1 MMSMSEICI
10 RANPE
15 ASAQV
20 FPAGRER
27 TPVIIIDDF
36 ALDTGEVIRCAI
48 NSARFGPDRDTLYP
62 GVRAEPPG
70 SYLQEITRAIV
81 PLLQEVYAVPANRKI
96 NSISHYSLVATPPE
110 QLQGLQRVPHFDS
123 THKYFF
129 AITHY
134 LNPGEFA
141 GTGLFRHRPTGFENV
156 TEDRFQEYVRT
167 ANAFI
172 ASHGDPPAA
181 YIAASSDHFELY
193 ERIEYQPNR
202 LVAYPGS
209 LLHSGLID
217 PARDVSSDPSS
228 GRLTANFFI
237 EFQ

>member
-1 MMSMSEICI
+1 MTDVSI

-15 ASAQV
+15 ASPHV
-20 FPAGRER
+20 FLAGRER
-27 TPVIIIDDF
+27 TPVVIVDDF
-36 ALDTGEVIRCAI
+36 ALDTADVIRYALT
-48 NSARFGPDRDTLYP
+48 SARFGPDRDTLYP

-70 SYLQEITRAIV
+70 SYLQEISRAMLPV
-81 PLLQEVYAVPANRKI
+81 LEEVYAVPADRKVR
-96 NSISHYSLVATPPE
+96 SISHYSLVATPPRH
-110 QLQGLQRVPHFDS
+110 LQGLQRVPHFDS
-123 THKYFF
+123 THKNFF

-156 TEDRFQEYVRT
+156 TEGRFDEYVRA

-172 ASHGDPPAA
+172 AAHGDPPAE
-181 YIAASSDHFELY
+181 YIAASTDHFELY
-193 ERIEYQPNR
+193 EQLDYRPNR

-217 PARDVSSDPSS
+217 PARDVSSNPAT

-237 EFQ
+237 EFR